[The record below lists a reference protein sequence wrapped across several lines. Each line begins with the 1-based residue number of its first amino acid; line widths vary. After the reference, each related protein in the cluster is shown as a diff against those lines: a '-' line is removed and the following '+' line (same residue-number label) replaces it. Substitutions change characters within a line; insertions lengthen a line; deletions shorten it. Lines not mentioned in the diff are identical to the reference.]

1 MPSIETYDDYR
12 DYLKDCYDE
21 RRKLASYFSYRY
33 IGNRVG
39 MDSSYVTRL
48 FQKKAHIVDDQI
60 PRFAKL
66 LGLDDR
72 EREYFECLVAFN
84 KARNDTEAKAIHDRL
99 VKLRGV
105 GYVELSADR
114 RAFFGSWH
122 AVALRNLLDMRPQ
135 ETDPSVLAAA
145 LRPSITPEEVVSAL
159 ELLQRL
165 GLAIRG
171 PEGWRI
177 PDVHLHSG
185 EDHGDPAIRGFQAA
199 TLQLAARSLREDPP
213 SVREIGTMT
222 MNINAEQVSDLKIL
236 VKEFQENV
244 ARLIDDGSASDRIY
258 QLNLQLFP
266 LSALPEVEP

>member
-1 MPSIETYDDYR
+1 VPSIEAYDDYR
-12 DYLKDCYDE
+12 EFLKDAYDE

-60 PRFAKL
+60 PRFARL

-122 AVALRNLLDMRPQ
+122 AVALRNLLDMRPH
-135 ETDPSVLAAA
+135 ETDPAALASA
-145 LRPSITPEEVVSAL
+145 LRPAITPDEASVAL
-159 ELLQRL
+159 DLLQRL
-165 GLAIRG
+165 GLAIRT
-171 PEGWRI
+171 PDGWRI

-185 EDHGDPAIRGFQAA
+185 EDHADPSIRGFQAA

-236 VKEFQENV
+236 VKEFHENV
-244 ARLIDDGSASDRIY
+244 ARLVDDGSPSDRIY

-266 LSALPEVEP
+266 LSALPESDP